1 MVNILVLFVMTLL
14 FVACDDSSVDTSAE
28 NDILSS
34 SYEGESSSSLDTLEY
49 VAPPKLSGKEYNPD
63 FNAIISNLAPPLY
76 NDGKW
81 VMGRFESKRVGTKEN
96 GLPIYDRYYVFFV
109 SKDDMATWEK
119 TDTLRC
125 NRSDNITSAFTWKD
139 RFYYLFHTDEDTTFF
154 FSSKDGSQWDSLPV
168 VGLPAEFLRDSVLY
182 RANFHVANNKVFVTS
197 NKPCYV
203 TSDLETWQEMKLRDG
218 GSACGNNVAWGE
230 PGYRMSG
237 ASGVIMYSDDG
248 ITWDSTSTSGT
259 LNGYQV
265 AYGNGVFVRGTYSG
279 RDALQWSR
287 DGLEWN
293 PTRLENGA
301 GSSIFYEGVIFDG
314 GIFLAYGGGMM
325 AGSTSYLLV
334 SENGQDWVLQDR
346 VAYRDI
352 ERVVYGN
359 GQYVASIY
367 GENYYAV
374 FQKEP

>member
-81 VMGRFESKRVGTKEN
+81 VMGRFETKRVGTKEN

-125 NRSDNITSAFTWKD
+125 NRSDNIKSAFTWNG
-139 RFYYLFHTDEDTTFF
+139 RFYYLLHTDEETTFF
-154 FSSKDGSQWDSLPV
+154 FSSEDGAQWDSIPL
-168 VGLPAEFLRDSVLY
+168 VGLPAEFMDDAILT
-182 RANFHVANNKVFVTS
+182 RANFHASNNKVFVTG
-197 NKPCYV
+197 NVPCYV
-203 TSDLETWQEMKLRDG
+203 TSDLETWQEMKFRSG
-218 GSACGNNVAWGE
+218 ESACGNNVAWGE
-230 PGYRMSG
+230 SGYRMSG
-237 ASGVIMYSDDG
+237 DRGVIMYSDDG
-248 ITWDSTSTSGT
+248 TTWDSTSTSGT
-259 LNGYQV
+259 LNGYQI
-265 AYGNGVFVRGTYSG
+265 AFGNGVYVRGTYSG

-293 PTRLENGA
+293 PTRLENGNA
-301 GSSIFYEGVIFDG
+301 SSIFYEGVIFDG

-334 SENGQDWVLQDR
+334 SENGQDWVQQDK

-352 ERVVYGN
+352 LRVVYGN
-359 GQYVASIY
+359 GQYVAFIY

>member
-1 MVNILVLFVMTLL
+1 MRFIFVLFLASFFL
-14 FVACDDSSVDTSAE
+14 VACDNSSLDVDLDSFC
-28 NDILSS
+28 SS
-34 SYEGESSSSLDTLEY
+34 SYYDDVSSSSMDTLEY

-96 GLPIYDRYYVFFV
+96 GLPIYDNYFAIFV
-109 SKDDMATWEK
+109 SKDDMATWEQ

-125 NRSDNITSAFTWKD
+125 NRSDDITSAFTWKD

-168 VGLPAEFLRDSVLY
+168 VGLPAGFLKDSVLY

-359 GQYVASIY
+359 GKYVATIY
-367 GENYYAV
+367 GENYFAV